1 LTNNKQRGKLC
12 TLVVRREKRKKK
24 HKQSITNNNSTIIRL
39 HAPHHVK
46 KETVTHLGRR
56 RIDRIDHWVALHTPP
71 TPWCVFNNFLIKN
84 YKTWKY
90 QNAPMTLLI
99 TQITNV
105 KIPKYPPK
113 ASFFFVFYEDKSIIS
128 LYMEIEKTWNTFF
141 ILGVKKYFYC
151 YEYCEKPRKAPL
163 VNHSKFYW
171 L

>member
-1 LTNNKQRGKLC
+1 
-12 TLVVRREKRKKK
+12 
-24 HKQSITNNNSTIIRL
+24 
-39 HAPHHVK
+39 
-46 KETVTHLGRR
+46 
-56 RIDRIDHWVALHTPP
+56 
-71 TPWCVFNNFLIKN
+71 
-84 YKTWKY
+84 
-90 QNAPMTLLI
+90 MTLLI
-99 TQITNV
+99 TQIINV
-105 KIPKYPPK
+105 KVPKYPPK